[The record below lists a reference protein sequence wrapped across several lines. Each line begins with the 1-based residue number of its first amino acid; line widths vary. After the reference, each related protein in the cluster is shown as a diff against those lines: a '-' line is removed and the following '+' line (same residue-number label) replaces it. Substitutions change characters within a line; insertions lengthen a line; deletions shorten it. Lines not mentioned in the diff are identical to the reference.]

1 MIDEAATAPEPTESV
16 TETNDAPSFGDAS
29 DDAIDTA
36 LSAAYDKAMADSED
50 GAEPVEAA
58 TPEETAPEG
67 VETDDQPKGEG
78 DETSEPG
85 HAQKSIDPPN
95 SWSDSDKAKWAAV
108 PRDVQEVIA
117 QRERD
122 AHEQI
127 TRQGEYLSAFKPL
140 AEAFQ
145 RYPQYANR
153 NPGEFMGNLLH
164 ASDFLDRDPI
174 AALKWLAGNYGVD
187 TRNLIEGDQQS
198 NELDDLF
205 RDPRVDQVQQQLTTT
220 QQQLN
225 AALQQIQQLTG
236 YTQQQQQAAHQQT
249 LSKIESEID
258 AFKGDQPYFEE
269 LIPEI
274 EVEVKFLRS
283 MDRKSSPAEILKK
296 AYSRALNN
304 NETIRAKIEQERKHK
319 DEAEAAKRAAK
330 AKANASAN
338 VKSRTSAPVRDTS
351 FDDDD
356 AWSARYDAIVA
367 GG

>member
-1 MIDEAATAPEPTESV
+1 MIDETATAEPTENV
-16 TETNDAPSFGDAS
+16 TESNEAPSFGEAS

-36 LSAAYDKAMADSED
+36 LSAAYDKAMSDSED
-50 GAEPVEAA
+50 GAPAEAA
-58 TPEETAPEG
+58 TPNETMPEG

-78 DETSEPG
+78 DETTEPG
-85 HAQKSIDPPN
+85 HAQESIDPPN

-108 PRDVQEVIA
+108 PREVQEVVA

-127 TRQGEYLSAFKPL
+127 TKQGEYLSAFKPL

-164 ASDFLDRDPI
+164 ASDFLDRDPV

-198 NELDDLF
+198 NDLDDLF

-236 YTQQQQQAAHQQT
+236 HTQQQQQAAYQQT

-258 AFKGDQPYFEE
+258 AFKGDQPYFDE
-269 LIPEI
+269 LFPEI
-274 EVEVKFLRS
+274 EVEARFLRS
-283 MDRKSSPAEILKK
+283 IDKKSSPVEILKK

-304 NETIRAKIEQERKHK
+304 NETVRAKIEQERKQK
-319 DEAEAAKRAAK
+319 DEAEAAKRAGK
-330 AKANASAN
+330 AKANASTN
-338 VKSRTSAPVRDTS
+338 VKSRTTSTVRDTS
-351 FDDDD
+351 WEDDDYLG
-356 AWSARYDAIVA
+356 AIYDRAMA

>member
-1 MIDEAATAPEPTESV
+1 MIDETATAEPTENV
-16 TETNDAPSFGDAS
+16 TESTETPSFGDAS

-50 GAEPVEAA
+50 GAPEAA
-58 TPEETAPEG
+58 TPQETMPEG
-67 VETDDQPKGEG
+67 VETGDQPKGEG
-78 DETSEPG
+78 DETLEPG
-85 HAQKSIDPPN
+85 HAQESIDPPN

-108 PRDVQEVIA
+108 PREVQAVIA

-127 TRQGEYLSAFKPL
+127 TKQGEYLSAFKPL

-145 RYPQYANR
+145 RHPQYANR

-164 ASDFLDRDPI
+164 ASEFLDRDPV

-187 TRNLIEGDQQS
+187 ARNLIEGDQQS

-205 RDPRVDQVQQQLTTT
+205 RDPRVDQVQQQLSTT

-236 YTQQQQQAAHQQT
+236 HTQQQQQAAHQQT
-249 LSKIESEID
+249 LSKIESDID
-258 AFKGDQPYFEE
+258 AFRGDQPYFDE
-269 LIPEI
+269 LFPEI
-274 EVEVKFLRS
+274 EVEAKFLRS
-283 MDRKSSPAEILKK
+283 IDKQSSPADILKK

-304 NETIRAKIEQERKHK
+304 NETVRAKLEQERRQT
-319 DEAEAAKRAAK
+319 DEAEAAKRAGK
-330 AKANASAN
+330 AKANAAAN

-351 FDDDD
+351 WEDDDYLG
-356 AWSARYDAIVA
+356 AIYDRAMA